1 MVVVNTLFLVASAFN
16 RAYYT
21 HNAKISLIV
30 GARLFAMRDT
40 DVQFIFL
47 NRVNCSGLLRRAL
60 NIFPKVPNVR
70 RIIVIIIIIIIV
82 IVAIVVN
89 SLGIVGCRS
98 VRK

>member
-21 HNAKISLIV
+21 YNAKISLIG

-47 NRVNCSGLLRRAL
+47 NRQL
-60 NIFPKVPNVR
+60 
-70 RIIVIIIIIIIV
+70 
-82 IVAIVVN
+82 IVAV
-89 SLGIVGCRS
+89 CCAER
-98 VRK
+98 